1 MSFEPHWQVITTP
14 DGRDLEVVSA
24 GPDDGRCLLW
34 HSGTPSAAGIFAPAL
49 AEVARRGLRFVTF
62 SRPGYATSTA
72 LPGRTVADVAG
83 DVTVILDA
91 LGFDSFFCAGQSGG
105 GPHALACAALAP
117 DLVTAAACVAGPV
130 PYGAE
135 GIDFLEGMGEANV
148 KEFEAVLAGEDAL
161 RPLLERDA
169 AEMTGGGNDGM
180 KAVLATLLSP
190 VDEAAATGAFGDF
203 LYETM
208 ELGLRGGVDGWL
220 DDNLAFVDHWGFD
233 PAAIE
238 VPLLLLQG
246 AQDKFVPAAH
256 FQWLAAHIPAAEARL
271 EPEHGHLTLSEGEIG
286 TVHAWLLQDRSAD
299 RRS

>member
-1 MSFEPHWQVITTP
+1 MNVTTP
-14 DGRDLEVVSA
+14 DGRTLRVHLSGAE
-24 GPDDGRCLLW
+24 DGFPVLA
-34 HSGTPSAAGIFAPAL
+34 HHGTPSAGILYAGWADDASD
-49 AEVARRGLRFVTF
+49 RGVRLIGYD
-62 SRPGYATSTA
+62 RPGYGGSTRHQ
-72 LPGRTVADVAG
+72 GRSVVDAVSDVRA
-83 DVTVILDA
+83 IAAA
-91 LGFDSFFCAGQSGG
+91 LGIDQLATWGISGG
-105 GPHALACAALAP
+105 GPHSLACAALAP
-117 DLVTAAACVAGPV
+117 DLVVAAACIAGPV

-148 KEFEAVLAGEDAL
+148 KEFEAVLAGEAAL

-169 AEMTGGGNDGM
+169 AEMTGGGPEGV

-220 DDNLAFVDHWGFD
+220 DDNLAFVRDWGFD

-246 AQDKFVPAAH
+246 AQDKFVPATH
-256 FQWLAAHIPAAEARL
+256 FHWLAAHIPAAEARL

-286 TVHAWLLQDRSAD
+286 TVHAWLLQDRSDD

>member
-1 MSFEPHWQVITTP
+1 VNVTTP
-14 DGRDLEVVSA
+14 DGRTLRVHLA
-24 GPDDGRCLLW
+24 GAEDGFPVLA
-34 HSGTPSAAGIFAPAL
+34 HHGTPSAGILYAGWADDAND
-49 AEVARRGLRFVTF
+49 RGVRLIGYD
-62 SRPGYATSTA
+62 RPGYGGSTRHE
-72 LPGRTVADVAG
+72 GRSVADAVD
-83 DVTVILDA
+83 DVRAIAAA
-91 LGFDSFFCAGQSGG
+91 LGIEHLATWGISGG

-117 DLVTAAACVAGPV
+117 DLVAAAACIAGPV

-169 AEMTGGGNDGM
+169 AEMTSGGNDGM

-190 VDEAAATGAFGDF
+190 VDEASANGPLGDF

-208 ELGLRGGVDGWL
+208 EVGLRPGVDGWL
-220 DDNLAFVDHWGFD
+220 DDNLAFVGDWGFD
-233 PAAIE
+233 PAAID

-246 AQDKFVPAAH
+246 AQDKFVPASH
-256 FQWLAAHIPAAEARL
+256 FQWLAVHIPAAEARL
-271 EPEHGHLTLSEGEIG
+271 EPEHGHLTLAEGEVG
-286 TVHAWLLQDRSAD
+286 AVHAWLLQDRSGN

>member
-1 MSFEPHWQVITTP
+1 MNVTTR
-14 DGRDLEVVSA
+14 DGRTLRVHVA
-24 GPDDGRCLLW
+24 GAEDGFPVLA
-34 HSGTPSAAGIFAPAL
+34 HHGTPSAGILYAAW
-49 AEVARRGLRFVTF
+49 ADDATDRGVRLIGYD
-62 SRPGYATSTA
+62 RPGYGGSSRHQ
-72 LPGRTVADVAG
+72 GRSVADAVD
-83 DVTVILDA
+83 DVRAIAAA
-91 LGFDSFFCAGQSGG
+91 LGIERLATWGVSGG

-148 KEFEAVLAGEDAL
+148 KEFEAVLAGEATL

-169 AEMTGGGNDGM
+169 AEMTGGGNEGM

-208 ELGLRGGVDGWL
+208 EEGLRPGVDGWL
-220 DDNLAFVDHWGFD
+220 DDNLAFVGDWGFD

-246 AQDKFVPAAH
+246 AQDKFVPASH

-286 TVHAWLLQDRSAD
+286 TVHAWLLQDRSGD

>member
-1 MSFEPHWQVITTP
+1 VNVATP
-14 DGRDLEVVSA
+14 DRRTLRVHLA
-24 GPDDGRCLLW
+24 GSEDGFPVLA
-34 HSGTPSAAGIFAPAL
+34 HHGTPSAGILYAAWVDD
-49 AEVARRGLRFVTF
+49 ASDRGVRLIGYD
-62 SRPGYATSTA
+62 RPGYGGSTRHE
-72 LPGRTVADVAG
+72 GRNVADVVD
-83 DVTVILDA
+83 DVRAIAAA
-91 LGFDSFFCAGQSGG
+91 LGIERLATWGVSGG

-286 TVHAWLLQDRSAD
+286 TVHAWLLKDRSAD

>member
-1 MSFEPHWQVITTP
+1 MNVTTP
-14 DGRDLEVVSA
+14 DGRTLRVHLA
-24 GPDDGRCLLW
+24 GTDDGFPVLA
-34 HSGTPSAAGIFAPAL
+34 HHGTPSAGIIYAAWNDD
-49 AEVARRGLRFVTF
+49 ATARGVRLIGYD
-62 SRPGYATSTA
+62 RPGYGGSTRHR
-72 LPGRTVADVAG
+72 GRSVADAVD
-83 DVTVILDA
+83 DVRAIADA
-91 LGFDSFFCAGQSGG
+91 LGIERLATWGISGG

-169 AEMTGGGNDGM
+169 AEVTAGGSEGM
-180 KAVLATLLSP
+180 KTMLATLLSP
-190 VDEAAATGAFGDF
+190 VDEAAANGVFGDF

-208 ELGLRGGVDGWL
+208 ELGLRAGVNGWL
-220 DDNLAFVDHWGFD
+220 DDNLAFVANWGFD
-233 PAAIE
+233 PAAID

-246 AQDKFVPAAH
+246 SQDKFVPASH
-256 FQWLAAHIPAAEARL
+256 FEWLAAHIPVAEARL
-271 EPEHGHLTLSEGEIG
+271 EPEQGHLTLGEGEIG
-286 TVHAWLLQDRSAD
+286 TVHAWLLQDRSGD

>member
-1 MSFEPHWQVITTP
+1 VNVATP
-14 DGRDLEVVSA
+14 DGRTLRIHLA
-24 GPDDGRCLLW
+24 GAEDGFPVLA
-34 HSGTPSAAGIFAPAL
+34 HHGTPSAGILYAAW
-49 AEVARRGLRFVTF
+49 AADASERGVHLIGYD
-62 SRPGYATSTA
+62 RPGYGGSTRHQ
-72 LPGRTVADVAG
+72 GRSVADAVD
-83 DVTVILDA
+83 DVRAIAAA
-91 LGFDSFFCAGQSGG
+91 LGIERLATWGVSGG

-148 KEFEAVLAGEDAL
+148 KEFEAVLAGEAAL

-169 AEMTGGGNDGM
+169 AEMTSGGPDGV
-180 KAVLATLLSP
+180 KAVFATLLSP
-190 VDEAAATGAFGDF
+190 VDEAAATGPLGDF

-233 PAAIE
+233 PAAID

-246 AQDKFVPAAH
+246 AQDRFVPAAH
-256 FQWLAAHIPAAEARL
+256 FQWLAAHIPGAEARL
-271 EPEHGHLTLSEGEIG
+271 EPDHGHLTLSEGEIG
-286 TVHAWLLQDRSAD
+286 TVHAWLLQDRSGN

>member
-1 MSFEPHWQVITTP
+1 VNVTTP
-14 DGRDLEVVSA
+14 DGRTLRVHLA
-24 GPDDGRCLLW
+24 GAEDGFPVLA
-34 HSGTPSAAGIFAPAL
+34 HHGTPSAGILYADWADD
-49 AEVARRGLRFVTF
+49 ASDRGVRLIGYD
-62 SRPGYATSTA
+62 RPGYGGSTRHE
-72 LPGRTVADVAG
+72 GRSVADAVD
-83 DVTVILDA
+83 DVRAIAAA
-91 LGFDSFFCAGQSGG
+91 LGIERLATWGVSGG

-117 DLVTAAACVAGPV
+117 DLVTAAACIAGPV

-169 AEMTGGGNDGM
+169 AEMTGGGNEGM

-220 DDNLAFVDHWGFD
+220 DDNLAFVGDWGFD

-271 EPEHGHLTLSEGEIG
+271 EPEHGHLTLSGEQG
-286 TVHAWLLQDRSAD
+286 TVHAWLLQDRSD
-299 RRS
+299 NRPS

>member
-1 MSFEPHWQVITTP
+1 MNVTTP
-14 DGRDLEVVSA
+14 DGRTLRVHLA
-24 GPDDGRCLLW
+24 GAQDGSPVLA
-34 HSGTPSAAGIFAPAL
+34 HHGTPSAGILYAAWSDD
-49 AEVARRGLRFVTF
+49 AKARGVRLIGYD
-62 SRPGYATSTA
+62 RPGYGGS
-72 LPGRTVADVAG
+72 PRHQGRSVADAVD
-83 DVTVILDA
+83 DVRAIADA
-91 LGFDSFFCAGQSGG
+91 LGVERLATWGISGG

-169 AEMTGGGNDGM
+169 AEMTGGGPDGV
-180 KAVLATLLSP
+180 KGVLATLLSP

-208 ELGLRGGVDGWL
+208 ELGLRPGVDGWL
-220 DDNLAFVDHWGFD
+220 DDNLAFVGGWGFD
-233 PAAIE
+233 PAAIG

-246 AQDKFVPAAH
+246 AQDKFVPASH
-256 FQWLAAHIPAAEARL
+256 FEWLAAHIPAAEARL
-271 EPEHGHLTLSEGEIG
+271 EQEHGHLTLAEGEVG
-286 TVHAWLLQDRSAD
+286 TVHAWLLEDRSGN

>member
-1 MSFEPHWQVITTP
+1 VNVTTP
-14 DGRDLEVVSA
+14 DGRTLRVHLA
-24 GPDDGRCLLW
+24 GAEDGFPVLA
-34 HSGTPSAAGIFAPAL
+34 HHGTPSAGIFYAGWSDD
-49 AEVARRGLRFVTF
+49 ARARGVRLIGYD
-62 SRPGYATSTA
+62 RPGYGGSTRR
-72 LPGRTVADVAG
+72 PGRSVADVVD
-83 DVTVILDA
+83 DVRAIAEA
-91 LGFDSFFCAGQSGG
+91 LGIERLATWGISGG

-117 DLVTAAACVAGPV
+117 DLVAAAACIAGPV

-169 AEMTGGGNDGM
+169 AEMSGGGNEGM
-180 KAVLATLLSP
+180 KSVLATLLSP

-208 ELGLRGGVDGWL
+208 ALGLSPGVDGWL
-220 DDNLAFVDHWGFD
+220 DDNLAFVGDWGFD
-233 PAAIE
+233 PAAIG

-246 AQDKFVPAAH
+246 AQDKFVPASH
-256 FQWLAAHIPAAEARL
+256 FEWLAAHIPAAEARL
-271 EPEHGHLTLSEGEIG
+271 EQEHGHLSLAEGELD
-286 TVHAWLLQDRSAD
+286 TVHAWLLQDRSGN